1 MDIISGCWMTHPS
14 TMLKFNLLPWGID
27 SNLVQA
33 GWSRDRN
40 PPREGFSATFQ
51 TSPGAHPASYT
62 TATGSLTLGQSGQG
76 VASTTDPCLVPSLRK
91 EYSYTSIPPLCLC
104 SLLWD
109 EFTFGYLLPWG
120 AEGGKKADI
129 LKLPTNMGTV
139 FNQQHDMW

>member
-1 MDIISGCWMTHPS
+1 MTHPS

-27 SNLVQA
+27 SNSVQA

-62 TATGSLTLGQSGQG
+62 MATGSLTLGQSSQG
-76 VASTTDPCLVPSLRK
+76 VASTANPCLAPSLRK

-104 SLLWD
+104 GLLWG

-120 AEGGKKADI
+120 AEGGEKSRHLETAYKYGDSIQSA
-129 LKLPTNMGTV
+129 T
-139 FNQQHDMW
+139 